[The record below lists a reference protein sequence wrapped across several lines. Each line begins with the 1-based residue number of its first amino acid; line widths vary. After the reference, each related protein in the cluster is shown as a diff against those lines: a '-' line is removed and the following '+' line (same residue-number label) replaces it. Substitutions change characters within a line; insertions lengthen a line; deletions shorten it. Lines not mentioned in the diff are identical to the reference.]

1 MPFVV
6 DIYPASR
13 ELEAAAAMGLALSAR
28 KGKGFP
34 GRRQYEPVE
43 VLARFTLPLCT
54 ATWEADDESCTA
66 LLIDPLGLLSG
77 SLRFDL
83 PPDAPPQDPILD
95 SVEEDFVALCR
106 RLAKTA
112 ADVQPQVEEV
122 EGLVAEAGQV
132 QALLQDD
139 DGGAEP
145 AGLEETVHPDR
156 VVEKLRTRL
165 AEYDG
170 SAAAWTQLKQN
181 ILAHRDKLVLEIN
194 AAADEARAAGQERR
208 AELETQVKAALAAK
222 SKETEL
228 AGDKIREEYRKQ
240 KELLQSELERFQ
252 QQFRETGDEYW
263 REKIKEEE
271 RRLAENEKKLAS
283 ALEQLKEEER
293 RFAAGQQE
301 RIHLFEQ
308 ELEKRLAAFEQ
319 RLKRLNSAVAAF
331 EKGVDK
337 RLERFREQQQRISAL
352 AVSLDAGQCDREFPV
367 VFYAARYPGNRWQVF
382 PPQLFGSRGL
392 RGKVAGLLGE
402 INLPFRPAGKV
413 AEALAAKIQALL
425 PGHDLESR
433 LVEQN
438 LLKDPAFLEQ
448 AKTGLARLIDQ
459 GAVDKKYAHLF

>member
-1 MPFVV
+1 M
-6 DIYPASR
+6 
-13 ELEAAAAMGLALSAR
+13 
-28 KGKGFP
+28 
-34 GRRQYEPVE
+34 
-43 VLARFTLPLCT
+43 
-54 ATWEADDESCTA
+54 
-66 LLIDPLGLLSG
+66 
-77 SLRFDL
+77 
-83 PPDAPPQDPILD
+83 
-95 SVEEDFVALCR
+95 
-106 RLAKTA
+106 
-112 ADVQPQVEEV
+112 
-122 EGLVAEAGQV
+122 
-132 QALLQDD
+132 
-139 DGGAEP
+139 
-145 AGLEETVHPDR
+145 
-156 VVEKLRTRL
+156 RTRL

-319 RLKRLNSAVAAF
+319 RLKR
-331 EKGVDK
+331 
-337 RLERFREQQQRISAL
+337 
-352 AVSLDAGQCDREFPV
+352 
-367 VFYAARYPGNRWQVF
+367 
-382 PPQLFGSRGL
+382 
-392 RGKVAGLLGE
+392 
-402 INLPFRPAGKV
+402 
-413 AEALAAKIQALL
+413 
-425 PGHDLESR
+425 
-433 LVEQN
+433 
-438 LLKDPAFLEQ
+438 
-448 AKTGLARLIDQ
+448 
-459 GAVDKKYAHLF
+459 